1 MLKKQN
7 RITKTRDLQMVYR
20 KGKTLHTPALVI
32 KFLPNPESL
41 KVGLVVSKK
50 ISKKAVERNRI
61 KRALREEMRLRKPNL
76 AIGHYMLVAK
86 VGAAMYLSKEIRAQ
100 LSHALEKAKLLKNV

>member
-32 KFLPNPESL
+32 KFLPESTPV

-50 ISKKAVERNRI
+50 ISKKAVIRNRI
-61 KRALREEMRLRKPNL
+61 KRALREEMRANKDNL
-76 AIGHYMLVAK
+76 ATGSYMLVAK
-86 VGAAMYLSKEIRAQ
+86 VGAALVENKDIRRQ
-100 LSHALEKAKLLKNV
+100 LSAALERAKLLSKV